1 MRVAV
6 IGAGNVGKALGEALA
21 GRGHD
26 VVYGVRDPKR
36 SEAKPAKTVSDAMQD
51 SDAVILATPY
61 DTTGPL
67 LRENATALVGKVVI
81 DATNPLKPDLSG
93 LSLTGDVSGAELL
106 QREAPSAL
114 LFKAF
119 NTTGYGNMQ
128 NPDYP
133 QGRAVMFVAGPDG
146 KGKQTVMQ
154 LVTDVGFDAVDAGDL
169 TQARLLE
176 PLAMLWI
183 KLAFAK
189 GFGVDCAFVLARR
202 NRRKPNS

>member
-6 IGAGNVGKALGEALA
+6 IGAGNVGKALGEAL
-21 GRGHD
+21 RRKEHEI
-26 VVYGVRDPKR
+26 VYGVRDAKR
-36 SEAKPAKTVSDAMQD
+36 SDANPAETVEKAIAGTDAI
-51 SDAVILATPY
+51 ILATPY
-61 DTTGPL
+61 DATRPL
-67 LRENATALVGKVVI
+67 LREHAAALAGKVVI
-81 DATNPLKPDLSG
+81 DATNPLKPDLTG

-119 NTTGYGNMQ
+119 NTTGFGNMQ
-128 NPDYP
+128 NPVYP

-189 GFGVDCAFVLARR
+189 GLGVDCAFVLARR
-202 NRRKPNS
+202 NGRKPKS

>member
-6 IGAGNVGKALGEALA
+6 IGAGNVGKALGGALA
-21 GRGHD
+21 TKGHD
-26 VVYGVRDPKR
+26 VVYGVRDLKKPN
-36 SEAKPAKTVSDAMQD
+36 AKPAETVEKALAGGDAI
-51 SDAVILATPY
+51 VLATPY
-61 DTTGPL
+61 DATGPL
-67 LRENATALVGKVVI
+67 LREHAAVLAGKVVI
-81 DATNPLKPDLSG
+81 DATNPLKPDLTG
-93 LSLTGDVSGAELL
+93 LAVTGDISGAELL

-119 NTTGYGNMQ
+119 NTTGFGNMQ
-128 NPDYP
+128 NPNFP
-133 QGRAVMFVAGPDG
+133 QGKAVMFVAGPDG

-154 LVTDVGFDAVDAGDL
+154 LVKDVGFEAVDAGDL
-169 TQARLLE
+169 PSARLLE

-202 NRRKPNS
+202 NSRTPKS

>member
-1 MRVAV
+1 MKIAV
-6 IGAGNVGKALGEALA
+6 LGAGNVGKALGEALA
-21 GRGHD
+21 AGGHD

-36 SEAKPAKTVSDAMQD
+36 SEAKPAKTVADAIQD
-51 SDAVILATPY
+51 SEAVILATPY
-61 DTTGPL
+61 DATGAL
-67 LRENATALVGKVVI
+67 VRENATVLAGKIVI

-93 LSLTGDVSGAELL
+93 LSLTGDVSGTELL

-133 QGRAVMFVAGPDG
+133 QGRAVMFVAGP
-146 KGKQTVMQ
+146 
-154 LVTDVGFDAVDAGDL
+154 AVDAGDL
-169 TQARLLE
+169 AQARLLE

-202 NRRKPNS
+202 NSRNPKS

>member
-6 IGAGNVGKALGEALA
+6 IGAGNVGKALGEAL
-21 GRGHD
+21 RRKGHD
-26 VVYGVRDPKR
+26 VVYGVRDAKR
-36 SEAKPAKTVSDAMQD
+36 SDVNPAEAVERAIAATGAI
-51 SDAVILATPY
+51 ILATPY
-61 DTTGPL
+61 DAAGPL
-67 LRENATALVGKVVI
+67 LREHAAALAGKVVI

-106 QREAPSAL
+106 HREVPSAL

-202 NRRKPNS
+202 NSRKPKS